1 MQVTSNPMHRLIA
14 RTVNVIICID
24 RSQGV
29 RRVTQ
34 IVSVL
39 GHDGHAYQLQSET

>member
-1 MQVTSNPMHRLIA
+1 MIA

-29 RRVTQ
+29 RRISQVVT
-34 IVSVL
+34 VL
-39 GHDGHAYQLQSET
+39 GHDGQDYQLQSET